1 MLNMRDPKV
10 KKIISTVIVVILVL
24 AMIVPMAL
32 SALMY
37 QRRRG
42 KSGWK
47 NLGRCPAYSRRK
59 SERSGGYIRC
69 LNR

>member
-1 MLNMRDPKV
+1 MLNMIDPKV

-37 QRRRG
+37 
-42 KSGWK
+42 
-47 NLGRCPAYSRRK
+47 
-59 SERSGGYIRC
+59 
-69 LNR
+69 

>member
-1 MLNMRDPKV
+1 MFNMRDPKV

-37 QRRRG
+37 
-42 KSGWK
+42 
-47 NLGRCPAYSRRK
+47 
-59 SERSGGYIRC
+59 
-69 LNR
+69 